1 MASLPR
7 WVEREIEDTPFS
19 DMRVVDP
26 GFLTDE
32 SELNLSQTS
41 GCNPGLYTN
50 YKKKAAP
57 KAKPKG
63 K

>member
-7 WVEREIEDTPFS
+7 WVERAIEDTPFS
-19 DMRVVDP
+19 DMRAVDA
-26 GFLTDE
+26 GFE
-32 SELNLSQTS
+32 REFEMSQTS

-50 YKKKAAP
+50 YKTKAT
-57 KAKPKG
+57 KSKPKSKG

>member
-1 MASLPR
+1 MASLPK
-7 WVEREIEDTPFS
+7 WLEHEFDDVPFS
-19 DMRVVDP
+19 DMRAIDA
-26 GFLTDE
+26 GFE
-32 SELNLSQTS
+32 KEFEVSQTS